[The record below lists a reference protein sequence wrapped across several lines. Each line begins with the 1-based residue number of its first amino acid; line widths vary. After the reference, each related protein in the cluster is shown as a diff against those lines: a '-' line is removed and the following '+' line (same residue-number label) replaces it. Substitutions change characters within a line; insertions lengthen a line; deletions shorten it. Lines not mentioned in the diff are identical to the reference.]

1 MIHLFSN
8 LTLFDPQRNLPLN
21 LPLKFLK
28 NLCSISN
35 GMLGRVSKFM

>member
-21 LPLKFLK
+21 HQ
-28 NLCSISN
+28 NS
-35 GMLGRVSKFM
+35 SKIYVAYLTDTSYTYMI